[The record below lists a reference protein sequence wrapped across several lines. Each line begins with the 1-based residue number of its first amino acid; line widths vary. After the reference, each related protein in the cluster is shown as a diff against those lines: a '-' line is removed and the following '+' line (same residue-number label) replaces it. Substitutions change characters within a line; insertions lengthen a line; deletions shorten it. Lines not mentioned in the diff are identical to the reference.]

1 MAHESFEDP
10 GVAKLINEGF
20 VAIKVDREER
30 PDVDAV
36 YMTATQAMTGQG
48 GWPMT
53 VFATPAGEPFFCGTY
68 FPRDSF
74 ARLLESVTTAWRD
87 QRDEVV
93 TQGSA
98 VVEAIGGAQL
108 VGGPTAPISAD
119 LLDVAADLL
128 GKDHDQEYGGFGGA
142 PKFPP
147 HMNLQFLLRH
157 YQRTGSAAAWRS
169 SGTRPSRWPVAAST

>member
-53 VFATPAGEPFFCGTY
+53 VFATPAGEPFYCGTY
-68 FPRDSF
+68 FPRDTFLRLVRAVADAWVNNRDAVTRQSTAVVQAIGRTA
-74 ARLLESVTTAWRD
+74 ARLPQNPMTAGVLDEAAQSLLADFDAES
-87 QRDEVV
+87 
-93 TQGSA
+93 
-98 VVEAIGGAQL
+98 
-108 VGGPTAPISAD
+108 
-119 LLDVAADLL
+119 
-128 GKDHDQEYGGFGGA
+128 GGFGGA

-147 HMNLQFLLRH
+147 HMGLLFLLRWWE
-157 YQRTGSAAAWRS
+157 RTRDDRAR
-169 SGTRPSRWPVAAST
+169 